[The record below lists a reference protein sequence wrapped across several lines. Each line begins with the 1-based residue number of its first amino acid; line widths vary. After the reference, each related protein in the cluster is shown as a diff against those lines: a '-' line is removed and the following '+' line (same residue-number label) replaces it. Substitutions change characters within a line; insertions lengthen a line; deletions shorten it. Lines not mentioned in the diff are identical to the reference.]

1 MQVLQVGGD
10 YGAARRPKRATRHW
24 IVAGSGAAGVGAVW
38 VGLHPLA
45 GALLGLTIAS
55 IAAKAHKRLRRLHQ
69 GINGEARVAELLQS
83 LPDDYFLLNDVVGD
97 GGRID
102 HVVIGPC
109 GVVVIETSAESH
121 GHPWRVDGSRY
132 RSISKP
138 VKGGAIAVRETL
150 SRAHPDLM
158 DSVLRLIDSVAVFTN
173 PTSRVKVDRAP
184 TTVVRYS
191 QLLDVILAKARRRKV
206 PATVAALLAATL
218 ANLPS
223 RGLNGV
229 GDGPEARDIH
239 PRALR
244 LPGGRRASNARRIGV
259 KPNDR

>member
-1 MQVLQVGGD
+1 MQILQVGGD
-10 YGAARRPKRATRHW
+10 YGAARRHKRATTHW
-24 IVAGSGAAGVGAVW
+24 IVAGSGAAGIGAVW

-45 GALLGLTIAS
+45 GAVLGVAIAS

-69 GINGEARVAELLQS
+69 GNGEARVAELLQS

-97 GGRID
+97 GSSID

-121 GHPWRVDGSRY
+121 GHPWRVDGGRY

-158 DSVLRLIDSVAVFTN
+158 DSVLRFIDSVAVFTN
-173 PTSRVKVDRAP
+173 PTSQVKVDRAP

-223 RGLNGV
+223 RRLNGV
-229 GDGPEARDIH
+229 GDGPEARGIH

-244 LPGGRRASNARRIGV
+244 LPGDRRASNARRIAM